1 LKNHKSA
8 FANRILTDGHAVNFL
23 FARKRGGKDSTDHVQ
38 LGFEDF
44 TDAEI
49 ATYFEVAAI
58 DPGRTQV
65 FTAAYGS
72 GEERHQIR
80 RCSTSEYYSMTGSKR
95 RNQKLQQEK
104 KEAGILRIEES
115 WPTGKTCNI
124 RQYQSYVAHL
134 LNNFDEL
141 SKFYDVSRGKMRFN
155 NYQGVQRSRE
165 EMVNMLVNGGK
176 KYSKSRRKKARKN
189 RRLRR
194 RHRKNRK
201 IKIISEKWSQICSSD
216 NDDMDLSVRPLVNAR

>member
-1 LKNHKSA
+1 M
-8 FANRILTDGHAVNFL
+8 NFL
-23 FARKRGGKDSTDHVQ
+23 FARKRGGKDSTDNVQ

-58 DPGRTQV
+58 DPGRTQI

-72 GEERHQIR
+72 GQERHQIR

-141 SKFYDVSRGKMRFN
+141 SKFYDISRGKMRFDN
-155 NYQGVQRSRE
+155 FQDVQRSRE
-165 EMVNMLVNGGK
+165 EMANMLVNGGK
-176 KYSKSRRKKARKN
+176 KYSKSRRKNTQKN

-201 IKIISEKWSQICSSD
+201 TKKISEKWSQICSSD
-216 NDDMDLSVRPLVNAR
+216 NDDMELSVRPLVNAR

>member
-1 LKNHKSA
+1 LLA
-8 FANRILTDGHAVNFL
+8 
-23 FARKRGGKDSTDHVQ
+23 KRGGKDSTDHVQ

-65 FTAAYGS
+65 FTAAYNS
-72 GEERHQIR
+72 GQERHQIR
-80 RCSTSEYYSMTGSKR
+80 RCSKSEYYSMTGSQR

-104 KEAGILRIEES
+104 KEAGIARIEKS

-124 RQYQSYVAHL
+124 GQYQSYVAHL

-141 SKFYDVSRGKMRFN
+141 SKSYDISRGKMRFD
-155 NYQGVQRSRE
+155 NYQGVQCSRE
-165 EMVNMLVNGGK
+165 EIANMLINGGK
-176 KYSKSRRKKARKN
+176 KYRKSRRKHIQKN

-201 IKIISEKWSQICSSD
+201 TIKISEKWSQIYSSD
-216 NDDMDLSVRPLVNAR
+216 NDDIELSVRPLVNAR